1 MVDYLAPEQPSAL
14 LAPTVP
20 VVAPPVAAPP
30 VAAPPAQTPV
40 AEPASAVTP
49 EPTVAPPPQAE
60 MLDRIRGENLW
71 NVAQEKYPILKNFDV
86 QYAYRPPD
94 YDPSVHGGIEFLSPD
109 ETDRFEGMPVGKIGI
124 AVYDPNTTPL
134 DILGDMVS
142 HHMVNEDPTVKKVYD
157 DFVKTLTP
165 DQWAELRAEYAFEN
179 PSAKETGETIP
190 QDWLDRVGYPSAFR
204 GYLFNQWPVDQYT
217 GEQKEL
223 LDTLKPYL
231 GLTNGN

>member
-1 MVDYLAPEQPSAL
+1 MADYLAPDQPSAM

-20 VVAPPVAAPP
+20 VVTAPVAAPL
-30 VAAPPAQTPV
+30 VAAPPAKTPN
-40 AEPASAVTP
+40 AEPAPAATP
-49 EPTVAPPPQAE
+49 EPTVAPPQAE

-94 YDPSVHGGIEFLSPD
+94 YDPSVHGGIEFLSPE
-109 ETDRFEGMPVGKIGI
+109 ETERFEGMPVGKNGI
-124 AVYDPNTTPL
+124 AVYDPNITPL

-165 DQWAELRAEYAFEN
+165 EQWAELRAEYSFEN
-179 PSAKETGETIP
+179 PNLKETDGTIP
-190 QDWLDRVGYPSAFR
+190 QDWLERVGYPSAFR

-217 GEQKEL
+217 GEQKQL

-231 GLTNGN
+231 GLTNGK

>member
-1 MVDYLAPEQPSAL
+1 MVDYLAPDQPSAM

-20 VVAPPVAAPP
+20 VVTAPVAALPVAAPP
-30 VAAPPAQTPV
+30 TKTPN
-40 AEPASAVTP
+40 AEPAPAATP
-49 EPTVAPPPQAE
+49 EPTVAPPQAE
-60 MLDRIRGENLW
+60 ILDRIRGENLW

-94 YDPSVHGGIEFLSPD
+94 YDPSVHGGIEFLSPE
-109 ETDRFEGMPVGKIGI
+109 ETERFEGMPVGKIGI

-165 DQWAELRAEYAFEN
+165 EQWAELRAEYSFEN
-179 PSAKETGETIP
+179 PNLKETDETIP
-190 QDWLDRVGYPSAFR
+190 QDWLERVGYPSAFR

-217 GEQKEL
+217 GEQKQL